1 MRCCALPT
9 TCNVDSPAA
18 QRVGMTLEALFLA
31 MTLKPLATG
40 FDALGDYGV
49 GALAQSIAQR
59 DSHGFGA
66 LIAARLEGHE

>member
-1 MRCCALPT
+1 M
-9 TCNVDSPAA
+9 DSLAA
-18 QRVGMTLEALFLA
+18 QRVGMTLEALFLTTA
-31 MTLKPLATG
+31 LKPLAAS

-59 DSHGFGA
+59 DSLGFGA

>member
-1 MRCCALPT
+1 
-9 TCNVDSPAA
+9 
-18 QRVGMTLEALFLA
+18 MTLEALFLA

-40 FDALGDYGV
+40 LDALGDYGV

-66 LIAARLEGHE
+66 LIAARLEGYE